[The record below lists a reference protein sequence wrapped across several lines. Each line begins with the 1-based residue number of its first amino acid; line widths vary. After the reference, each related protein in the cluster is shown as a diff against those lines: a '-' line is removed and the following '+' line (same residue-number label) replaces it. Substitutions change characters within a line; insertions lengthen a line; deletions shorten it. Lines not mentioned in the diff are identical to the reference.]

1 MSEEGLVC
9 GFLKIRNE
17 IIREGNVYR
26 VLQNMQEF
34 CDDIFVALD
43 ASWDG
48 TDEYIRKFI
57 PEDHIIQIEP
67 EEQDFTKELQVKQ
80 KLLELI
86 HSFGPWKFIYWSDA
100 DEVLDKAGTA
110 GIRDLCRGNLDTRT
124 QAWAFHYQQL
134 WVKSRWARTDDQ
146 FDDGWFVKLW
156 RYNPE
161 LSFEIV
167 PGTHNAQFP
176 YQIHAAFAG
185 GLVERSKFEVLHY
198 GNYGSNL
205 KFKCIQYSNGLGG
218 VDRHMNY
225 ENAVY
230 REIPLESYPSGAEHA
245 IEPEPLPEPYTP
257 EFKEKLLKLNN
268 LKNLKGYFCVTISA
282 YNRANTLGR
291 AIESVLKQ
299 TYQDFIVV
307 VVDDGSTDNTKEVV
321 KHYEELDPRV
331 FYVQC
336 LEHKGGVAV
345 NEIACDIAINTCEF
359 WSRLGSDDW
368 FESNKLELDFK
379 AFEEGHKAVYGP
391 FQAYDQVSCQFQEKG
406 NGPYPA
412 EDQKH
417 CFEIGG
423 FIASW
428 ADFAVSTCILKR
440 IKKKYGCQ
448 VNPDLMNMEDCLQNY
463 RICKE
468 TPWIWRG
475 IYKDEVVINPSSI
488 DLMQEITN
496 SMNTDSIKP
505 TAYWNK
511 DPNGSSANSAV
522 YAKDRDLTTKLI
534 LAERDI

>member
-1 MSEEGLVC
+1 MSEEGLIC
-9 GFLKIRNE
+9 GFVKLRNE

-26 VLQNMQEF
+26 MLQNMQEF

-48 TDEYIRKFI
+48 TDEYIRKFV

-176 YQIHAAFAG
+176 CQIHAAFAG

-205 KFKCIQYSNGLGG
+205 KWKCIQYSNGLGG

-245 IEPEPLPEPYTP
+245 LEPETLPEPYTP

-359 WSRLGSDDW
+359 WTRLGSDDW

-391 FQAYDQVSCQFQEKG
+391 FQDHQDGVFDLIG
-406 NGPYPA
+406 NTPYPKD
-412 EDQKH
+412 EQVT
-417 CFEIGG
+417 CFERQG

-428 ADFAVSTCILKR
+428 GNFALQTSVLENVKN
-440 IKKKYGCQ
+440 KYGEYCHKTLQ
-448 VNPDLMNMEDCLQNY
+448 NMEDRLLNSRVA
-463 RICKE
+463 RI

-475 IYKDEVVINPSSI
+475 MYDNKFII
-488 DLMQEITN
+488 DP
-496 SMNTDSIKP
+496 P
-505 TAYWNK
+505 TADMQVITLNKQTLIVPDGFWNK
-511 DPNGSSANSAV
+511 NPIGASANSDV
-522 YAKDRDLTTKLI
+522 YNKDFIITTHLIEQDKL
-534 LAERDI
+534 LG